1 MIVVSDASP
10 LLSLAIIDRLD
21 LLEKIYGQI
30 LIAPAVHD
38 EIFGSGDL
46 RHGPQINTLN
56 WLETRSTYNP
66 IVMALLLR
74 ELDRGEAEAIALA
87 LELKADLLLL
97 DERKARS
104 IAAYLGLPM
113 AGLLDILA
121 EAKRANLITAI
132 KPVLDDLIARAKF
145 RVSPKLYQRVLINT
159 GEFQDAR
166 SA

>member
-21 LLEKIYGQI
+21 LLENMYGQI

-38 EIFGSGDL
+38 EILGSGDQ
-46 RHGPQINTLN
+46 RHGLQINTLN
-56 WLETRSTYNP
+56 WLETRSTINP
-66 IVMALLLR
+66 IVLALLLR

-87 LELKADLLLL
+87 VEMKADLLLL

-104 IAAYLGLPM
+104 IAAYLDLPM

-121 EAKRANLITAI
+121 EAKRVHLIHSI
-132 KPVLDDLIARAKF
+132 KPVLDDLIAHAKF
-145 RVSPKLYQRVLINT
+145 RVSPKLYQRVLINA
-159 GEFQDAR
+159 GELQDAR
-166 SA
+166 ST

>member
-21 LLEKIYGQI
+21 LLKNMYGQI

-38 EIFGSGDL
+38 EIFGSGDQ
-46 RHGPQINTLN
+46 RHGSHINTLN
-56 WLETRSTYNP
+56 WLETRSTFNST
-66 IVMALLLR
+66 VMALLMR

-87 LELKADLLLL
+87 VEMKADLLLL
-97 DERKARS
+97 DERKARA

-113 AGLLDILA
+113 AGLLDILG
-121 EAKRANLITAI
+121 EAKRAHIIPSI

-145 RVSPKLYQRVLINT
+145 RVSPKLYQRVLIKA
-159 GEFQDAR
+159 GEF
-166 SA
+166 